1 MLLLVILYIV
11 SIFEFEHPKLFIKN
25 KEILKSRKDKKPS
38 EKKEEEKIEPQK
50 EDILLDEKTE
60 LNKVEIK
67 NDKCKDINKVD
78 DNKLKSALLKLFN
91 KSNEVD
97 KQLELIFKPE
107 KK

>member
-38 EKKEEEKIEPQK
+38 EKKEEEQIEPQK
-50 EDILLDEKTE
+50 EDILLDEETE